1 MALKL
6 YEEDSV
12 IDIADAIRTKLD
24 TSERYRIA
32 DMAAAILSISGG
44 GGTGVVT
51 GTVTPAARENQ
62 ISVDIGLTSIKGF
75 IILCSTESPWKSQGR
90 TMGGLIIIKDPVPY
104 WKRIALESNTA
115 GSAALAPSFSTT
127 VTSETISG
135 TVLTVP
141 NMNYAYETIEYRWY
155 AW

>member
-24 TSERYRIA
+24 TTERFTIG

-44 GGTGVVT
+44 GTGVNT
-51 GTVTPAARENQ
+51 GTVTPAERMNQ
-62 ISVDIGLTSIKGF
+62 ISIDIGITTYKGF
-75 IILCSTESPWKSQGR
+75 MILCSTESPWKSQGK
-90 TMGGLIIIKDPVPY
+90 TMGGMIIIKDPDPY
-104 WKRIALESNTA
+104 WKRIAIESNTA
-115 GSAALAPSFSTT
+115 GSAAIAPSLSNSTT
-127 VTSETISG
+127 GETISG
-135 TVLTVP
+135 SVLTVP
-141 NMNYAYETIEYRWY
+141 NLGYAYETIEYRWY